1 MHEALSS
8 ISSTENKRR
17 GRIRDKAHKMAQ
29 WIKKGAC
36 HPPSLIT
43 LHLSPRVHMAGEN
56 LSRVP
61 HLHVQAVSHVCPRH
75 AKQCHLKI

>member
-17 GRIRDKAHKMAQ
+17 GRIRDKAHRMAQ

-43 LHLSPRVHMAGEN
+43 Y
-56 LSRVP
+56 
-61 HLHVQAVSHVCPRH
+61 
-75 AKQCHLKI
+75 I